1 MYATSRI
8 CRYCGKTFSPEHSRQ
23 VYCTPA
29 CREKDKNRQKRLKT
43 KAKHANVSIE
53 DARAILSGK
62 THLSIS
68 EAAQFLGVS
77 RPTIYARIKE
87 GEITPLRVSSR
98 TVRIPIDQL
107 QVDTSMTPQPSKGDF
122 SVLISKEEALERYNI
137 KAAWLYRKL
146 KAEGIRAKIIKGK
159 AYLPK
164 KDLDRM
170 FPPKPTYNPAEWYNA
185 DDIIKSEGL
194 TRKHISE
201 IVRNKKLTHRREG
214 RILLISKKEWDS
226 ARLLRGDIEKN
237 YLTVDQAKKHYH
249 LGQQTFYD
257 KVKAAGIEGVRTGVF
272 VYYKISDLDRL
283 FKDKAPKIPAE
294 IKRNYMRGGD
304 ALKHYHLG
312 QKRFLEETQAAGVT
326 KIRTEGKYVWYKK
339 DELDKL
345 FKKITD
351 DGSN

>member
-8 CRYCGKTFSPEHSRQ
+8 CRCCGKAFTPEFGRQ

-43 KAKHANVSIE
+43 KAKQAGLSIE
-53 DARAILSGK
+53 DARSILSGK

-68 EAAQFLGVS
+68 EAAHFLGVS
-77 RPTIYARIKE
+77 RPTLYARIKE

-98 TVRIPIDQL
+98 TVRIPIEQL
-107 QVDTSMTPQPSKGDF
+107 QADTSLTPQPSKGDF
-122 SVLISKEEALERYNI
+122 SVLISKEDALERYNV
-137 KAAWLYRKL
+137 KSAWLYRKL

-170 FPPKPTYNPAEWYNA
+170 FPPKPTYNPDEWYNA
-185 DDIIKSEGL
+185 ADITKSEGL
-194 TRKHISE
+194 SRKTISG
-201 IVRNKKLTHRREG
+201 IVRIKNIPHRREG
-214 RILLISKKEWDS
+214 RTLLISKKDWDK

-237 YLTVDQAKKHYH
+237 YLTVDQARKHYH
-249 LGQQTFYD
+249 LAQKTFYD
-257 KVKAAGIEGVRTGVF
+257 KVHEAGIEGTRTGVF
-272 VYYKISDLDRL
+272 VYYKIADLDRL
-283 FKDKAPKIPAE
+283 FKDKTPKIPAE
-294 IKRNYMRGGD
+294 IRKNYMRSGD

-312 QKRFLEETQAAGVT
+312 QKRFSEETRAAGVT
-326 KIRTEGKYVWYKK
+326 KVKTEGNYVWYKK

-345 FKKITD
+345 FKKISD
-351 DGSN
+351 NGSN